1 MLQQIARDKQHLR
14 KGKIMEKFNTHTGLV
29 APLDIANVDTDQII
43 PKQFLQKT
51 SRTGFGQH
59 LFHDSRYL
67 DAAGQQANPDF
78 MLNQAQYQGA
88 SILLTRENFG
98 CGSSR
103 EHAPWAL
110 EEFGFK
116 VIIASSFADIFYGNC
131 INIGLLPIKLAEAQI
146 NELFTLTKQGTLTLT
161 IDLTKNTIEAIT
173 AKGKENVYTFFLDN
187 FHQYCLE
194 QGIDSIGWTLNKLD
208 TIKAFEANMP
218 AWQ

>member
-1 MLQQIARDKQHLR
+1 
-14 KGKIMEKFNTHTGLV
+14 MEKFTTHTGLV

-51 SRTGFGQH
+51 SRIGFGQH

-67 DAAGQQANPDF
+67 DADGEQTNPDF
-78 MLNQAQYQGA
+78 ILNKPEYQGA
-88 SILLTRENFG
+88 SVLLTRENFG

-110 EEFGFK
+110 AEFGFK
-116 VIIASSFADIFYGNC
+116 VIIAPSFADIFYGNC
-131 INIGLLPIKLAEAQI
+131 INIGLLPI
-146 NELFTLTKQGTLTLT
+146 TLTEAEINVLFELTEQGSLTLT
-161 IDLTKNTIEAIT
+161 IDLTQNTIKAI
-173 AKGKENVYTFFLDN
+173 ASNNKENVYTFTLDN

-194 QGIDSIGWTLNKLD
+194 QGIDSIGWTLNKLA

>member
-1 MLQQIARDKQHLR
+1 
-14 KGKIMEKFNTHTGLV
+14 MEKFTTHTGLV

-51 SRTGFGQH
+51 TRVGFGQH

-67 DAAGQQANPDF
+67 DNEGKKPNPDF
-78 MLNQAQYQGA
+78 VLNQTEYQGA
-88 SILLTRENFG
+88 SILLARENFG

-116 VIIASSFADIFYGNC
+116 VIIAPNFADIFYGNC
-131 INIGLLPIKLAEAQI
+131 INIGLLPITLSEDEINQLFVLSAQ
-146 NELFTLTKQGTLTLT
+146 GALTLT
-161 IDLTKNTIEAIT
+161 IDLPKNKII
-173 AKGKENVYTFFLDN
+173 AKTGNNDESSYTFVLDN

-208 TIKAFEANMP
+208 KIKAFEENMP

>member
-1 MLQQIARDKQHLR
+1 
-14 KGKIMEKFNTHTGLV
+14 MEKFSTHTGLV

-51 SRTGFGQH
+51 ERIGFGQH

-67 DAAGQQANPDF
+67 DDAGKQENPDF
-78 MLNQAQYQGA
+78 ILNAPIYQGA

-116 VIIASSFADIFYGNC
+116 VIIAPSFADIFYGNC
-131 INIGLLPIKLAEAQI
+131 INIGLLPIKLPEAQI
-146 NELFTLTKQGTLTLT
+146 NELFVQAADAQLTLT
-161 IDLTKNTIEAIT
+161 VDLANNQLSYGDTK
-173 AKGKENVYTFFLDN
+173 YTFSLDE

-194 QGIDSIGWTLNKLD
+194 QGIDSVGWTLNKLE
-208 TIKAFEANMP
+208 TIEAFEEKMP

>member
-1 MLQQIARDKQHLR
+1 
-14 KGKIMEKFNTHTGLV
+14 MEKFITHTGLV

-51 SRTGFGQH
+51 TRVGFGQH

-67 DAAGQQANPDF
+67 DNEGKQQNPDF
-78 MLNQAQYQGA
+78 VLNKPEYQGA
-88 SILLTRENFG
+88 SILLARENFG

-116 VIIASSFADIFYGNC
+116 VIIAPSFADIFYGNC
-131 INIGLLPIKLAEAQI
+131 INIGLLPIKVSEDEI
-146 NELFTLTKQGTLTLT
+146 NHLFNQCEQGLLSLT
-161 IDLTKNTIEAIT
+161 INLAQNKII
-173 AKGKENVYTFFLDN
+173 AKTSNNEEIVYTFTLDS

-194 QGIDSIGWTLNKLD
+194 KGIDSVGWTLNKLD
-208 TIKAFEANMP
+208 KIKAFEENMP